1 MQKVNNLEDLYELTP
16 TQQGI
21 LFHSLMAPGAGLYCV
36 QFGFTLH
43 GKVAIAA
50 FHQAWEQTLHHQP
63 ILRTAFVWEGL
74 EKPLQVVQRQVALP
88 FTQLDWRDQPPHRQQ
103 LALQDW
109 LQQDRQ
115 RGFTLSAAPL
125 MRLTL
130 IQLADAEYHCIWSK
144 HHLLLDGWS
153 TGLVLKEVLTRYDA
167 LRQGQL
173 PQIPAASP
181 YRNYVAWLQRQDL
194 AQAEAFWRSHLQG
207 FTAPTPLRI
216 DARHVPKPA
225 DPAPASAERLLSPE
239 LTQTLNTFAR
249 QHQLTLNTLVQ
260 GSWGLLLSHYSSET
274 DLVFGV
280 TSAGRPPDLPGAEA
294 MVGVFINTL
303 PSRLSVEMEQPLVP
317 WLQAMQRQQASLRQY
332 EYSPLMQ
339 VQRWSEVPPG
349 TPLFDSLVVFENY
362 PVDPVLHQ
370 VSQQASETDR
380 ARIGDIYTT
389 ESTHYPLTIVALADP
404 AAAPGGLLLKAMY
417 DPQRFDA
424 AAITRL
430 LGHLTCLLESMP
442 QHLDSPLAELPWI
455 TPAERSQVLS
465 WGHLQA
471 TFPVQPGL
479 IERFAAQVQQRPD
492 AVALVEGDGLGL
504 VSDHRTLTYRELDQ
518 RSTQLAHY
526 LVQRGVAADA
536 LVGLCLP
543 RSLDLIVAIL
553 AILKAGGAYVP
564 LDPSYPTERL
574 RWILA
579 DAQPAVVVT
588 LAAAAERLALEP
600 EATVCLDRD
609 AEAIRQQPSQC
620 ELAFP
625 QPEQLAYVIYTSGST
640 GQPKGVMVRHGQV
653 VRLFTAT
660 QSWFQFGC
668 EDVWTLFHS
677 FAFDFSV
684 WEIWGALLYGGRLVI
699 VPYEVSRSPQA
710 FYQLLRQ
717 AGVTVL
723 NQTPTAFR
731 QLMAVDEREP
741 APLALKWVIFGG
753 EALELQSLQPW
764 FERHGDGQ
772 APAQGPQLVNMYG
785 ITETTVHVTYRP
797 LRQRDAL
804 ASASVIGRPIPDLAL
819 YVLDAE
825 QQPVPVGV
833 PGELYVAGAGVA
845 LGYLNRP
852 ELTAERFVANPFA
865 PGVMYRTGDQV
876 RWRADGDLDY
886 LGRLDHQVKLRGFR
900 IELGEIEAALHQHP
914 AIREAAVL
922 LRHDAPAPPR
932 LVAYTVCRAA
942 PPSDRELRQWL
953 QARLPDYMV
962 PAAIVTLPALPLT
975 ANGKLDRRR
984 LPAPSGVG
992 AASPLENRPALPVA
1006 FVRPQTALEQTIAR
1020 VWQALLQL
1028 DTVGIHDSFFDL
1040 GGDSLGLIQLHQRL
1054 QSELNTQFELMDL
1067 FRYPTITALAEFLSA
1082 AAAPTNAPPTA
1093 DPDAQRQQG
1102 KARLQQQRQRRQTST
1117 PR

>member
-21 LFHSLMAPGAGLYCV
+21 LFHSLMAPSAGMYCV
-36 QFGFTLH
+36 QLGFTLY
-43 GKVAIAA
+43 GNLAIAA
-50 FHQAWEQTLHHQP
+50 FCQAWEQTLHHQP

-88 FTQLDWRDQPPHRQQ
+88 FTQLDWRDQPPDRQQ
-103 LALQDW
+103 LALADW

-130 IQLADAEYHCIWSK
+130 IQLADAEYHCVWSK

-153 TGLVLKEVLTRYDA
+153 TGLVLKEVLTRYEA
-167 LRQGQL
+167 LRQGQS
-173 PQIPAASP
+173 PQIPAALP
-181 YRNYVAWLQRQDL
+181 YRDYVAWLQRQDL

-207 FTAPTPLRI
+207 FTAPTPLGI
-216 DARHVPKPA
+216 DTRSALKTEGNAP
-225 DPAPASAERLLSPE
+225 DPASAERLLSPD
-239 LTQTLNTFAR
+239 LTQTLKTFAR

-260 GSWGLLLSHYSSET
+260 GAWGLLLSRYSGET

-280 TSAGRPPDLPGAEA
+280 TSAGRPTDLPGAES

-303 PSRLSVEMEQPLVP
+303 PARLSVEMDQPLVP
-317 WLQAMQRQQASLRQY
+317 WLQAVQRQQVSLRQY

-349 TPLFDSLVVFENY
+349 TPLFDSIVVFENY
-362 PVDPVLHQ
+362 PVDPALHQ
-370 VSQQASETDR
+370 VSQATSETTR

-389 ESTHYPLTIVALADP
+389 ERTHYPLTIVALTDP
-404 AAAPGGLLLKAMY
+404 AAAPGGLLFKAMY
-417 DPQRFDA
+417 NPQRFDA
-424 AAITRL
+424 AAIDRL
-430 LGHLTCLLESMP
+430 LNHLTCLLESMP
-442 QHLDSPLAELPWI
+442 QHPAAPLAELPWI
-455 TPAERSQVLS
+455 TPAERSQLLT
-465 WGHLQA
+465 WGQSQA
-471 TFPVQPGL
+471 TFPIEPGL
-479 IERFAAQVQQRPD
+479 MERFAAQVQQRPD
-492 AVALVEGDGLGL
+492 AVALIEGD
-504 VSDHRTLTYRELDQ
+504 RTLTYGELDQ
-518 RSTQLAHY
+518 RSTQLAHV
-526 LVQRGVAADA
+526 LAQRGVSANT

-553 AILKAGGAYVP
+553 GILKAGGAYVP

-574 RWILA
+574 RWILE
-579 DAQPAVVVT
+579 DAQPAIVVT
-588 LAAAAERLALEP
+588 LATDAERLALGF

-609 AEAIRQQPSQC
+609 AEAIRQQSPSTQR
-620 ELAFP
+620 AVP
-625 QPEQLAYVIYTSGST
+625 QPDQLAYVIYTSGST

-660 QSWFQFGC
+660 QDWFQFSA

-684 WEIWGALLYGGRLVI
+684 WEIWGALLYGGRLAI

-710 FYQLLRQ
+710 FYQLLQQ

-741 APLALKWVIFGG
+741 APLSLKWVIFGG
-753 EALELQSLQPW
+753 EALDLQSLQPW
-764 FERHGDGQ
+764 FERHGDGHD
-772 APAQGPQLVNMYG
+772 PAQGPQLVNMYG

-797 LRQRDAL
+797 LRQSDAL
-804 ASASVIGRPIPDLAL
+804 SSASVIGRPIPDLAI
-819 YVLDAE
+819 YVLDSRR
-825 QQPVPVGV
+825 QPVPVGV

-852 ELTAERFVANPFA
+852 ELTAERFVENPFDS
-865 PGVMYRTGDQV
+865 GVMYRTGDQV

-900 IELGEIEAALHQHP
+900 IELGEIEAALQQHP
-914 AIREAAVL
+914 AIREAVVL
-922 LRHDAPAPPR
+922 LRHESPAPPR
-932 LVAYTVCRAA
+932 LVAYLVYRTA
-942 PPSDRELRQWL
+942 PPSDRDLRQWL
-953 QARLPDYMV
+953 QTKLPDYMV
-962 PAAIVTLPALPLT
+962 PAAFVALPALPLT
-975 ANGKLDRRR
+975 PNGKLDRRR
-984 LPAPSGVG
+984 LPAPS
-992 AASPLENRPALPVA
+992 SDRPALSVA
-1006 FVRPQTALEQTIAR
+1006 FVRPQSALEQTIAG
-1020 VWQALLQL
+1020 VWRSLLQL

-1040 GGDSLGLIQLHQRL
+1040 GGDSLGLMQLHHRL
-1054 QSELNTQFELMDL
+1054 QVELNTQFELMDL
-1067 FRYPTITALAEFLSA
+1067 FRYPTIAALAEFLSTA
-1082 AAAPTNAPPTA
+1082 DSTAAPPNSTSA
-1093 DPDAQRQQG
+1093 DAQRQQG

>member
-21 LFHSLMAPGAGLYCV
+21 LFHSLMAPSAGMYCI

-43 GKVAIAA
+43 GEVAIAA
-50 FHQAWEQTLHHQP
+50 FRQAWEQTLQHQP

-88 FTQLDWRDQPPHRQQ
+88 FTQLDWRDQPPDRQQ

-109 LQQDRQ
+109 LQQDWQ
-115 RGFTLSAAPL
+115 RGFVLSVAPL

-130 IQLADAEYHCIWSK
+130 IQLADAKYHCIWSK

-167 LRQGQL
+167 LRQGQI
-173 PQIPAASP
+173 PPIPAALP
-181 YRNYVAWLQRQDL
+181 YRDYVAWLQRQDL
-194 AQAEAFWRSHLQG
+194 AQAETFWRSHLQG
-207 FTAPTPLRI
+207 FTAPTPLGI
-216 DARHVPKPA
+216 DARSVPKPA
-225 DPAPASAERLLSPE
+225 DIAPDPAGAERLLSPE
-239 LTQTLNTFAR
+239 LTQTLKTFAR

-260 GSWGLLLSHYSSET
+260 GAWGLLLSHYSGET

-280 TSAGRPPDLPGAEA
+280 TSSGRPPDLPGAES

-303 PSRLSVEMEQPLVP
+303 PARLSVEINRPLVP
-317 WLQAMQRQQASLRQY
+317 WLQAVQHQQASLRQY

-349 TPLFDSLVVFENY
+349 TPLFDSIVVFENY
-362 PVDPVLHQ
+362 PVDPALHQ
-370 VSQQASETDR
+370 VSQTASETNR

-389 ESTHYPLTIVALADP
+389 ESTHYPLTIVALIDP
-404 AAAPGGLLLKAMY
+404 AAAPGGLLLKAIY

-442 QHLDSPLAELPWI
+442 PHWDSPLAQLPWI
-455 TPAERSQVLS
+455 TPAERSQLLS
-465 WGHLQA
+465 WGQPQG
-471 TFPVQPGL
+471 TFPTQPGL
-479 IERFAAQVQQRPD
+479 IERFAAQVQQRPE
-492 AVALVEGDGLGL
+492 AIALSEGDC
-504 VSDHRTLTYRELDQ
+504 TLTYQELDQ

-526 LVQRGVAADA
+526 LVQRGVTTDA
-536 LVGLCLP
+536 VVGLCLP

-553 AILKAGGAYVP
+553 GILKAGGAYVP

-574 RWILA
+574 HWILE
-579 DAQPAVVVT
+579 DAQPAIVVT
-588 LAAAAERLALEP
+588 LAAEAERLALAP

-609 AEAIRQQPSQC
+609 AEAIRQQSAQR

-625 QPEQLAYVIYTSGST
+625 QPDQLAYVIYTSGST

-660 QSWFQFGC
+660 QSWFQFGS

-684 WEIWGALLYGGRLVI
+684 WEIWGALLYGGQLVM

-710 FYQLLRQ
+710 FYQLLQQ

-731 QLMAVDEREP
+731 QLMAVDEQAS

-772 APAQGPQLVNMYG
+772 APTQGPQLVNMYG

-797 LRQRDAL
+797 LRQSDAL
-804 ASASVIGRPIPDLAL
+804 SSASVIGRPIPDLAI

-865 PGVMYRTGDQV
+865 PGVMYKTGDQV

-922 LRHDAPAPPR
+922 LRHDSPAPPR

-953 QARLPDYMV
+953 QTKLPDYMV

-984 LPAPSGVG
+984 LPAPS
-992 AASPLENRPALPVA
+992 SDRPALPVA
-1006 FVRPQTALEQTIAR
+1006 FVRPQTALEQTIAK

-1040 GGDSLGLIQLHQRL
+1040 GGDSLGLMQLHHRL

-1067 FRYPTITALAEFLSA
+1067 FRYPTIAALAEFLSA

-1093 DPDAQRQQG
+1093 NPDTQRQQG

>member
-1 MQKVNNLEDLYELTP
+1 MQKVDNLEDLYELTP

-21 LFHSLMAPGAGLYCV
+21 LFHSLMAPSAGMYCV

-43 GKVAIAA
+43 GELAIAA
-50 FHQAWEQTLHHQP
+50 IRQAWEQTLQHQP
-63 ILRTAFVWEGL
+63 ILRTAFVWKGL

-88 FTQLDWRDQPPHRQQ
+88 FTQLDWRDQPRDRQQ

-130 IQLADAEYHCIWSK
+130 IQLANAEYHCVWSK

-167 LRQGQL
+167 LCQGQI
-173 PQIPAASP
+173 PQIPTAAP
-181 YRNYVAWLQRQDL
+181 YRAYVAWLQQQDL
-194 AQAEAFWRSHLQG
+194 AKAEAFWRSHLQG
-207 FTAPTPLRI
+207 FTAPTPLGI
-216 DARHVPKPA
+216 DHRPVLESAST
-225 DPAPASAERLLSPE
+225 APDHASTERLISTD
-239 LTQTLNTFAR
+239 LTQTLKTFAR
-249 QHQLTLNTLVQ
+249 QHQLTLNTLLQ
-260 GSWGLLLSHYSSET
+260 GAWGILLSHYSGET

-303 PSRLSVEMEQPLVP
+303 PARLSVELEQPLVP
-317 WLQAMQRQQASLRQY
+317 WLQAVQRQQASLRQY

-339 VQRWSEVPPG
+339 VQRWSEVTPG
-349 TPLFDSLVVFENY
+349 TPLFDSIVVFENY
-362 PVDPVLHQ
+362 PVDPALHQ
-370 VSQQASETDR
+370 VSQEASTTSR

-389 ESTHYPLTIVALADP
+389 ERTHYPLTIVALTDP

-430 LGHLTCLLESMP
+430 LGQLTCLLESMP

-455 TPAERSQVLS
+455 TTAERSQLLS
-465 WGHLQA
+465 WGQTQR
-471 TFPVQPGL
+471 TFPTQPGL
-479 IERFAAQVQQRPD
+479 VERFAAQVQQRPE
-492 AVALVEGDGLGL
+492 AIALSDGDG
-504 VSDHRTLTYRELDQ
+504 TLTYRELNQ

-526 LVQRGVAADA
+526 LVQRGVTADA

-543 RSLDLIVAIL
+543 RSQDLIVAIL
-553 AILKAGGAYVP
+553 GILKAGGAYLP

-574 RWILA
+574 RWILE

-588 LAAAAERLALEP
+588 LAAETELLTLEP
-600 EATVCLDRD
+600 EAMVCLDRD
-609 AEAIRQQPSQC
+609 AEAIRQQSSQRK
-620 ELAFP
+620 LAFP

-640 GQPKGVMVRHGQV
+640 GQPKGVMVRHSQV

-660 QSWFQFGC
+660 QAWFQFSAD
-668 EDVWTLFHS
+668 DVWTLFHS

-684 WEIWGALLYGGRLVI
+684 WEIWGALLHGGQLVI

-710 FYQLLRQ
+710 FYQLLQQ
-717 AGVTVL
+717 AEVTVL

-731 QLMAVDEREP
+731 QLMAVGEREP

-764 FERHGDGQ
+764 FERHGDC
-772 APAQGPQLVNMYG
+772 APHLVNMYG

-797 LRQRDAL
+797 LHQGDAL
-804 ASASVIGRPIPDLAL
+804 SSASVIGRPIPDLAV
-819 YVLDAE
+819 YVLDAT

-852 ELTAERFVANPFA
+852 ELTADRFVANPFA

-900 IELGEIEAALHQHP
+900 IELGEIEAVLRQHP

-922 LRHDAPAPPR
+922 LRHDSPAPPR
-932 LVAYTVCRAA
+932 LVAYIVCRAA
-942 PPSDRELRQWL
+942 PPSDRDLRQWL
-953 QARLPDYMV
+953 QAKLPDYMV
-962 PAAIVTLPALPLT
+962 PAAVVTVPALPLT

-984 LPAPSGVG
+984 LPAPS
-992 AASPLENRPALPVA
+992 SDRPALPVA
-1006 FVRPQTALEQTIAR
+1006 FARPQSALEQTIAG

-1028 DTVGIHDSFFDL
+1028 DTVGINDSFFDL
-1040 GGDSLGLIQLHQRL
+1040 GGDSLGLMQLHHRL

-1067 FRYPTITALAEFLSA
+1067 FRYPTIAALAEFLG
-1082 AAAPTNAPPTA
+1082 AAAPAAASST
-1093 DPDAQRQQG
+1093 PDSQAQRQQG
-1102 KARLQQQRQRRQTST
+1102 KARLHQQRQRRQTST

>member
-21 LFHSLMAPGAGLYCV
+21 LFHSLMAPSTGMYCV
-36 QFGFTLH
+36 QLGFTLH
-43 GKVAIAA
+43 GELAIAA
-50 FHQAWEQTLHHQP
+50 FRQAWEQTLHHQP

-74 EKPLQVVQRQVALP
+74 EKPLQVVQRQVVLP
-88 FTQLDWRDQPPHRQQ
+88 FTQLDWRDRSPDRQQ
-103 LALQDW
+103 LDLQDW

-115 RGFTLSAAPL
+115 RGFTLSTAPL

-130 IQLADAEYHCIWSK
+130 IQLADAEYHCVWSK

-153 TGLVLKEVLTRYDA
+153 TGLVLKEVLTRYEA
-167 LRQGQL
+167 LRQGQS

-181 YRNYVAWLQRQDL
+181 YRDYVAWLQQQDL

-207 FTAPTPLRI
+207 FTAPMPLGI
-216 DARHVPKPA
+216 DTRSALKIEGTAP
-225 DPAPASAERLLSPE
+225 DPASAERLLSPE
-239 LTQTLNTFAR
+239 LTQSLKTFAR

-260 GSWGLLLSHYSSET
+260 GAWGLLLSHYSGET

-280 TSAGRPPDLPGAEA
+280 TSAGRPTDLLGAES

-303 PSRLSVEMEQPLVP
+303 PARLSVEMDQPLVP
-317 WLQAMQRQQASLRQY
+317 WLQSVQRQQASLRQY

-349 TPLFDSLVVFENY
+349 TPLFDSIVVFENY
-362 PVDPVLHQ
+362 PVDPALHQ
-370 VSQQASETDR
+370 VSQEVSETSR
-380 ARIGDIYTT
+380 ARIGEIYTT
-389 ESTHYPLTIVALADP
+389 ERTHYPLTIVALTDP

-417 DPQRFDA
+417 DPQRFNA
-424 AAITRL
+424 EAITRL
-430 LGHLTCLLESMP
+430 LNHLTCLLESMP
-442 QHLDSPLAELPWI
+442 QHPAAPLAELPWI
-455 TPAERSQVLS
+455 TPTERSQLLS
-465 WGHLQA
+465 WGQPQA
-471 TFPVQPGL
+471 TFPTQPGL
-479 IERFAAQVQQRPD
+479 IERFAAQVQQRPE
-492 AVALVEGDGLGL
+492 AIALSEGD
-504 VSDHRTLTYRELDQ
+504 STLTYQELDQ

-526 LVQRGVAADA
+526 LVQRGVTTDA

-553 AILKAGGAYVP
+553 GILKAGGAYVP

-574 RWILA
+574 RWILE

-588 LAAAAERLALEP
+588 LAAEAERLTLAP
-600 EATVCLDRD
+600 KATVCLDRD
-609 AEAIRQQPSQC
+609 AEIIRQQSSQS

-625 QPEQLAYVIYTSGST
+625 RPEQLAYVIYTSGST

-660 QSWFQFGC
+660 QDWFQFSA

-710 FYQLLRQ
+710 FYQLLQQ

-764 FERHGDGQ
+764 FERHSDGQ

-797 LRQRDAL
+797 LRQSDAL
-804 ASASVIGRPIPDLAL
+804 ASASIIGRPIPDLAI
-819 YVLDAE
+819 YVLDAD

-852 ELTAERFVANPFA
+852 ELTAERFVENPFGS
-865 PGVMYRTGDQV
+865 GVMYRTGDQV

-922 LRHDAPAPPR
+922 LRHNAPAPPR
-932 LVAYTVCRAA
+932 LVAYTVCRTA
-942 PPSDRELRQWL
+942 PPSDRDLRQWL
-953 QARLPDYMV
+953 QAKLPDYMV

-975 ANGKLDRRR
+975 ANGKIDRRR
-984 LPAPSGVG
+984 LPAPS
-992 AASPLENRPALPVA
+992 SDRPALPVA
-1006 FVRPQTALEQTIAR
+1006 FVRPQSALEQTIAS

-1040 GGDSLGLIQLHQRL
+1040 GGDSLRLMQLHHRL
-1054 QSELNTQFELMDL
+1054 QSELNIQFELMDL
-1067 FRYPTITALAEFLSA
+1067 FRYPTIAALAEFLSA
-1082 AAAPTNAPPTA
+1082 AAAPTTTPPTA
-1093 DPDAQRQQG
+1093 DPDTQRQQG

>member
-21 LFHSLMAPGAGLYCV
+21 LFHSLMAPSAGMYCV
-36 QFGFTLH
+36 QLGFTLH
-43 GKVAIAA
+43 GELAIAA
-50 FHQAWEQTLHHQP
+50 FRQAWEQTLHHQP

-88 FTQLDWRDQPPHRQQ
+88 FTQLDWRGQSLDRQQ
-103 LALQDW
+103 LDLEDW

-115 RGFTLSAAPL
+115 RGFVLSAAPL

-130 IQLADAEYHCIWSK
+130 IQLADAEYHCVWSK

-153 TGLVLKEVLTRYDA
+153 TGLVLKEVLTRYEA
-167 LRQGQL
+167 LRQGQN
-173 PQIPAASP
+173 PQIPAALP
-181 YRNYVAWLQRQDL
+181 YRDYVAWLQRQDL
-194 AQAEAFWRSHLQG
+194 AEAEAFWRSHLQG
-207 FTAPTPLRI
+207 FTAPTPLGI
-216 DARHVPKPA
+216 DTRSALKIEGTAP
-225 DPAPASAERLLSPE
+225 DPASTERLLSPD
-239 LTQTLNTFAR
+239 LTQTLKTFAR

-260 GSWGLLLSHYSSET
+260 GAWGLLLSHYSGET

-280 TSAGRPPDLPGAEA
+280 TSAGRPTDLPGAES

-303 PSRLSVEMEQPLVP
+303 PARLSVEMDQPLVP
-317 WLQAMQRQQASLRQY
+317 WLQSVQRQQASLRQY

-349 TPLFDSLVVFENY
+349 TPLFDSIVVFENY
-362 PVDPVLHQ
+362 PVDPMLHQ
-370 VSQQASETDR
+370 VSQATSETSR
-380 ARIGDIYTT
+380 ARIGEIYTT
-389 ESTHYPLTIVALADP
+389 ERTHYPLTIVALTDP

-424 AAITRL
+424 EAIARL
-430 LGHLTCLLESMP
+430 LNHLTCLLESMP
-442 QHLDSPLAELPWI
+442 QNPAAPLAELPWL
-455 TPAERSQVLS
+455 TPTERSQLLS
-465 WGHLQA
+465 WGQSQA
-471 TFPVQPGL
+471 TFPVEPGL
-479 IERFAAQVQQRPD
+479 VERFAAQARQRPD
-492 AVALVEGDGLGL
+492 AVALVEGDGPGP

-518 RSTQLAHY
+518 RSTQLAHV
-526 LVQRGVAADA
+526 LVQRGVTADA

-553 AILKAGGAYVP
+553 GILKAGGAYVP

-574 RWILA
+574 RWILE
-579 DAQPAVVVT
+579 DAQLAVVVT
-588 LAAAAERLALEP
+588 LTAEAERLTLGP

-609 AEAIRQQPSQC
+609 ADAIRQQSSST
-620 ELAFP
+620 ELAVP

-660 QSWFQFGC
+660 QDWFQFSA
-668 EDVWTLFHS
+668 EEVWTLFHS

-710 FYQLLRQ
+710 FYQLLQQ

-753 EALELQSLQPW
+753 EALELQSLQTW

-772 APAQGPQLVNMYG
+772 ALAQGPRLVNMYG

-797 LRQRDAL
+797 LRQSDAL
-804 ASASVIGRPIPDLAL
+804 ASASVIGRPIPDLAI
-819 YVLDAE
+819 YVLDRHR
-825 QQPVPVGV
+825 QPVPVGV

-922 LRHDAPAPPR
+922 LRHDSPAPPR
-932 LVAYTVCRAA
+932 LVAYLVYCTA
-942 PPSDRELRQWL
+942 PPSDRDLRQWL
-953 QARLPDYMV
+953 QTKLPDYMV
-962 PAAIVTLPALPLT
+962 PAAFVALPALPMT

-984 LPAPSGVG
+984 LPAPSGD
-992 AASPLENRPALPVA
+992 RPALSVA
-1006 FVRPQTALEQTIAR
+1006 FVRPQSALEQTIAG
-1020 VWQALLQL
+1020 VWRSLLRL

-1040 GGDSLGLIQLHQRL
+1040 GGDSLGLMQLHHRL
-1054 QSELNTQFELMDL
+1054 QSELNIQFELMDL
-1067 FRYPTITALAEFLSA
+1067 FRYPTIAALAEFLNA
-1082 AAAPTNAPPTA
+1082 TAPAQATTA
-1093 DPDAQRQQG
+1093 NEAQRQQG
-1102 KARLQQQRQRRQTST
+1102 KVRLQQQRQRRQTST